1 MQVGAFL
8 HKVAFDCWLGA
19 LPSTSPEDMRR
30 CLIETNAKL
39 DTVIAL
45 MSDEHRL
52 RDVSALAIHENRNN
66 HTTGAANG

>member
-1 MQVGAFL
+1 MQVGTFL
-8 HKVAFDCWLGA
+8 HKVALDCWLGA

-30 CLIETNAKL
+30 CLIETSAKL

-66 HTTGAANG
+66 QQMEAAHG